1 MGVLQLYHNIKK
13 GKEGKNLGIS
23 TNCPKLDDVL
33 NGIQRKYMYIVAGD
47 TGSGKSSYALDV
59 FVYNLYKNKDK
70 NKDKRPVH
78 FLYYS
83 FEMASEVLLA
93 KILSLHIWDTYQKV
107 IPFKSILSLDK
118 IISDENY
125 KLVMASQEW
134 LIEFSKTI
142 TIYDSALTPGGIYAT
157 CKNWLSEFGEFI
169 KLDEHKEEYRE
180 YDSLQY
186 NVVIIDHI
194 SLIAGPDTK
203 KSKIDTVCDYM
214 IGFRNKCNIT
224 PVIVQQTNRNSKSM
238 DRKLNGYEL
247 FSLDDLMDSSATG
260 QAAEVVLMLYYPYRE
275 KIAKC
280 EGYPIQSILKD
291 RFRLVQICKNRFG
304 LSDKNIGN
312 VFYGEIGMF
321 KELPRPQDIIDYDD
335 YINLEKTE
343 FTI

>member
-280 EGYPIQSILKD
+280 EG
-291 RFRLVQICKNRFG
+291 
-304 LSDKNIGN
+304 
-312 VFYGEIGMF
+312 
-321 KELPRPQDIIDYDD
+321 
-335 YINLEKTE
+335 
-343 FTI
+343 